1 MISRGFFIGAALL
14 LAAVSPSPA
23 QETVIRVKVRLV
35 RMLATVKTAAG
46 QLVGSLERRNFT
58 ILDNGIK
65 QDIAV
70 FERQTEQPLSVSVLV
85 DNSGSTGIEL
95 KYELDSVNRFFRAL
109 VQDGNPEDAVALYS
123 FNWEVRLLNNFTR
136 SLSRL
141 DQRLKLIRSEGGT
154 SLYDAIYL
162 ASQDLQYRQGR
173 HVMVLVTDGGD
184 TTSLKD
190 FHAALEA
197 AQLADAVLYPVL
209 VVPIRNEAG
218 RNVGGEHALAVL
230 SAGTGGRVF
239 RPSLGAD
246 LDNAFADILREL
258 RTQYLIGYYPKEI
271 PSTKDRFHR
280 VTLQVDNPGLRV
292 VTRSGYYGEFED
304 NHRSPGR

>member
-1 MISRGFFIGAALL
+1 MIFRGLFMAALL
-14 LAAVSPSPA
+14 LATVSPASS
-23 QETVIRVKVRLV
+23 QETVIRIKVRLV

-46 QLVGSLERRNFT
+46 QLVGSLERRNF
-58 ILDNGIK
+58 LVFDNGVP

-109 VQDGNPEDAVALYS
+109 VQEGNPDDAVALYS
-123 FNWEVRLLNNFTR
+123 FNWEVRLLHTFTR
-136 SLSRL
+136 SLARL

-154 SLYDAIYL
+154 PLYDAIYL

-190 FHAALEA
+190 FHAALEQ
-197 AQLADAVLYPVL
+197 AQLADAILYPVL

-218 RNVGGEHALAVL
+218 RNVGGEHALATL

-239 RPSLGAD
+239 RPSLGPD
-246 LDNAFADILREL
+246 LDLAFAEILREL

-271 PSTKDRFHR
+271 PSNKDRYHR
-280 VTLQVDNPGLRV
+280 VTLKVDNPGLRV

-304 NHRSPGR
+304 NYHSPGR

>member
-1 MISRGFFIGAALL
+1 MILRRFFLAALVL
-14 LAAVSPSPA
+14 GVVAPASP

-46 QLVGSLERRNFT
+46 QLVGSLERRNFL
-58 ILDNGIK
+58 IFDNGV
-65 QDIAV
+65 QQEIAI

-109 VQDGNPEDAVALYS
+109 LQEGNSGDMAALYS

-141 DQRLKLIRSEGGT
+141 DQRLKLIKSEGGT

-162 ASQDLQYRQGR
+162 GAQDLQYRQGR

-184 TTSLKD
+184 TTSYKD
-190 FHAALEA
+190 YHAALEA

-218 RNVGGEHALAVL
+218 RNVGGENALTTLA
-230 SAGTGGRVF
+230 AGTGGRVF
-239 RPSLGAD
+239 RPSLGAE
-246 LDNAFADILREL
+246 LDNAFAEILREL

-280 VTLQVDNPGLRV
+280 VTLRVDNPGLRV
-292 VTRSGYYGEFED
+292 ITRSGYYGEFED
-304 NHRSPGR
+304 SYRKPSR

>member
-1 MISRGFFIGAALL
+1 MILRGFVAAIVLL
-14 LAAVSPSPA
+14 TAVSPASS

-46 QLVGSLERRNFT
+46 QLVGSLERRNFSVWE
-58 ILDNGIK
+58 NGV
-65 QDIAV
+65 QQEIAV

-95 KYELDSVNRFFRAL
+95 KYEVDSVNRFFRAL
-109 VQDGNPEDAVALYS
+109 IQDGNRDDAVALYS

-162 ASQDLQYRQGR
+162 AAQDLQFRQGR

-184 TTSLKD
+184 TTSFKD
-190 FHAALEA
+190 YHAALEA
-197 AQLADAVLYPVL
+197 AQMSDTVLYPVL

-218 RNVGGEHALAVL
+218 HNVGGENALTTL

-239 RPSLGAD
+239 RPALGAE

-271 PSTKDRFHR
+271 PATKDRFHH
-280 VTLQVDNPGLRV
+280 VTLRVDNPGLRV

-304 NHRSPGR
+304 NQRNSGR

>member
-1 MISRGFFIGAALL
+1 MILRGFFLAALL
-14 LAAVSPSPA
+14 LGVVAPASP

-46 QLVGSLERRNFT
+46 QLVGSLERRNFL
-58 ILDNGIK
+58 IFDNGV
-65 QDIAV
+65 QQEIAV

-109 VQDGNPEDAVALYS
+109 LQEGNSGDMAALYS

-141 DQRLKLIRSEGGT
+141 DQRLKLIKSEGGT

-162 ASQDLQYRQGR
+162 GAQDLQYRQGR

-184 TTSLKD
+184 TTSYKD
-190 FHAALEA
+190 YHAALEA

-218 RNVGGEHALAVL
+218 RNVGGENALTTLA
-230 SAGTGGRVF
+230 AGTGGRVF
-239 RPSLGAD
+239 RPSLGAE
-246 LDNAFADILREL
+246 LDNAFAEILREL

-271 PSTKDRFHR
+271 PSSKDRFHR
-280 VTLQVDNPGLRV
+280 VTLRVDNPGLRV

-304 NHRSPGR
+304 GYRKPSR